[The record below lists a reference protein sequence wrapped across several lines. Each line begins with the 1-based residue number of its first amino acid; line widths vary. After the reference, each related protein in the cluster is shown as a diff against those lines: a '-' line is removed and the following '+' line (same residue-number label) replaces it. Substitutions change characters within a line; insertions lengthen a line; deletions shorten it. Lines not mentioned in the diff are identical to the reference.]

1 MNTKRAKAMGQCAA
15 VALAAALSGFASD
28 AEADGELA
36 LRVDGS
42 RVRLSYSLPLQP
54 GTQLGL
60 ERVRV
65 RLGGLSLY
73 DSQPPGMQRPALS
86 EWSITGDYRF
96 GPTLGWRA
104 TGGVLRGESL
114 ERSTI
119 APGAPWNQEAA
130 SVSLLDSRSV
140 AVPYLGLGYSS
151 RPQGGAWAWHADLG
165 VVMLKPRS
173 AIRLGANG
181 TSPLSYDTAAR
192 EGDLRLPAGLGDW
205 RVSPVMQL
213 GVSYSF

>member
-1 MNTKRAKAMGQCAA
+1 M
-15 VALAAALSGFASD
+15 
-28 AEADGELA
+28 
-36 LRVDGS
+36 
-42 RVRLSYSLPLQP
+42 
-54 GTQLGL
+54 
-60 ERVRV
+60 
-65 RLGGLSLY
+65 
-73 DSQPPGMQRPALS
+73 
-86 EWSITGDYRF
+86 
-96 GPTLGWRA
+96 
-104 TGGVLRGESL
+104 
-114 ERSTI
+114 
-119 APGAPWNQEAA
+119 
-130 SVSLLDSRSV
+130 SLLDSRSV

-181 TSPLSYDTAAR
+181 TSALSYDTAAR